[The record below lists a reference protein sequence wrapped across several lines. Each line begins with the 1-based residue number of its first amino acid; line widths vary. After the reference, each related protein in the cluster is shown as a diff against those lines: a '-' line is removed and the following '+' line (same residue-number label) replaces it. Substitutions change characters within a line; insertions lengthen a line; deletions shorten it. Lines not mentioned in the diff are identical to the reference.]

1 MVNIDANLC
10 LKSVLTPNRQSN
22 HKEPI
27 LFLPKHNPFLR
38 FWCARFFDQ
47 NYKGAALFR
56 NLGELAL
63 TVELFSKQ
71 KFHFLRFLTCFWT
84 FFWFLNLRVPPPLEL
99 ELPMF
104 GAPPDQ
110 LAPMVQPA
118 PTVVPMRAVT
128 MLVRRLLPAPIRKS
142 YTALLSIRLGQW
154 KCYLGKMF
162 SDFNES

>member
-56 NLGELAL
+56 NLGELGFDRGVVFE
-63 TVELFSKQ
+63 TKISLFKI
-71 KFHFLRFLTCFWT
+71 FNL
-84 FFWFLNLRVPPPLEL
+84 FLNVFLIFEL
-99 ELPMF
+99 K
-104 GAPPDQ
+104 GA
-110 LAPMVQPA
+110 
-118 PTVVPMRAVT
+118 
-128 MLVRRLLPAPIRKS
+128 
-142 YTALLSIRLGQW
+142 TAAGAGTTDVWGAAGSAGA
-154 KCYLGKMF
+154 YGAAGAYSSAYAGGDYAGTTPF
-162 SDFNES
+162 TGTYP